1 VSFQFLNFGFLNTDL
16 NLYAEILLLTIAL
29 VEINK
34 MAKSY
39 EMNVHLDSLSE
50 GMFGRSRSD
59 SIINATCVICGGDA
73 SSFRDAL
80 SSKEF
85 TISGMC
91 QACQDSV
98 FGVEEEDC

>member
-1 VSFQFLNFGFLNTDL
+1 
-16 NLYAEILLLTIAL
+16 
-29 VEINK
+29 

-39 EMNVHLDSLSE
+39 ELTVNLDALSE
-50 GMFGRSRSD
+50 GIFRRSRSD